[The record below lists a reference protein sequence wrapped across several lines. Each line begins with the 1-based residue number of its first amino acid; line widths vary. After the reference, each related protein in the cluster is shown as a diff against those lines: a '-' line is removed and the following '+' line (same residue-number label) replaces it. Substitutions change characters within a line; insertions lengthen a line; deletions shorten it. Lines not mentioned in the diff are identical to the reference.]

1 MFTVS
6 LAADPV
12 RAVELFG
19 RHVLPELRRSA
30 VAGR

>member
-12 RAVELFG
+12 RAVTLFG
-19 RHVLPELRRSA
+19 ERVLPAIR
-30 VAGR
+30 AGV